1 MRVGITTARA
11 VVQRWTEGMTMDN
24 KTFAARMR
32 EEAERFE
39 DIVLVDK
46 AQFLR
51 IAERIE
57 ASPDPIGTAEY
68 VGFSYER

>member
-1 MRVGITTARA
+1 
-11 VVQRWTEGMTMDN
+11 MTVDN